1 MMDTRLL
8 FKEIE
13 NLKKTYTDFL
23 IDVVKTES
31 PTADKSQVDKVGM
44 LLLQTDEE
52 VGSKGSVKE
61 IIKYIC
67 KCSAA
72 YIFVGLP

>member
-31 PTADKSQVDKVGM
+31 PTACKSQVDKVGM
-44 LLLQTDEE
+44 LLL
-52 VGSKGSVKE
+52 
-61 IIKYIC
+61 
-67 KCSAA
+67 
-72 YIFVGLP
+72 